1 MCTRKKGAAASYQAR
16 LRVRRCERASL
27 LATAASSARYA
38 RATRPLPI
46 AARSVAAVP
55 VASAREA
62 AAAEGSPLERLAEAA
77 MSRSSAMV

>member
-1 MCTRKKGAAASYQAR
+1 MKNLALYREVGP
-16 LRVRRCERASL
+16 LRAMPAPPAGDRGSLHVR
-27 LATAASSARYA
+27 
-38 RATRPLPI
+38 
-46 AARSVAAVP
+46 VAAVP